1 MCTKSIYMSI
11 YLNILNTNHPSIMKY
26 LIRILFLLFL
36 SKNLNGQEIYGEML
50 SPYIDGMG
58 SDLYSEANKT
68 FLNPDLLPKS
78 KLRIAEMH
86 ALRRKT
92 MLLAEAN
99 RRLHFNIKDTRRM
112 ARRASSLNNREQLL
126 ADAWA
131 NSATGKRDG
140 RLWSDLFDDEKR
152 DYRDRYFK
160 HFNRSNQS
168 TRVSLESSP
177 DFITEGEFS
186 EAWDN
191 NPASRLDDRNWAE
204 YPEGI
209 EKDKIRINTELT
221 KRPCRNG
228 KTWMEILLM

>member
-1 MCTKSIYMSI
+1 MYI

-26 LIRILFLLFL
+26 FIRILFLLFL

-126 ADAWA
+126 ADA
-131 NSATGKRDG
+131 
-140 RLWSDLFDDEKR
+140 
-152 DYRDRYFK
+152 
-160 HFNRSNQS
+160 
-168 TRVSLESSP
+168 
-177 DFITEGEFS
+177 
-186 EAWDN
+186 
-191 NPASRLDDRNWAE
+191 
-204 YPEGI
+204 
-209 EKDKIRINTELT
+209 
-221 KRPCRNG
+221 
-228 KTWMEILLM
+228 

>member
-1 MCTKSIYMSI
+1 MYI
-11 YLNILNTNHPSIMKY
+11 YLNTLNTIHPSIMKY
-26 LIRILFLLFL
+26 LIRILFLLYL

-68 FLNPDLLPKS
+68 FLNPHLLPKS

-191 NPASRLDDRNWAE
+191 NPASRLDGRNWAE

-209 EKDKIRINTELT
+209 EKDKIRDKYRAYKAAMSKWQNLDGNPFNVNLQNSI
-221 KRPCRNG
+221 
-228 KTWMEILLM
+228 